1 MLFTSFE
8 FPVLLFFLGLIYYLV
23 PGRVQW
29 IVLLVCNVL
38 FLSGNGKAAV
48 LLFFMTGITWI
59 FSAVI
64 NRCQNKK
71 QRRQSFLLSL
81 FFQVGIMLYFKLFC
95 DNMPFGYQY
104 LYLLVFNLLC

>member
-64 NRCQNKK
+64 NRCQIKK
-71 QRRQSFLLSL
+71 QRQADFSVVSVFSGWNYVI
-81 FFQVGIMLYFKLFC
+81 FQAVL
-95 DNMPFGYQY
+95 
-104 LYLLVFNLLC
+104 